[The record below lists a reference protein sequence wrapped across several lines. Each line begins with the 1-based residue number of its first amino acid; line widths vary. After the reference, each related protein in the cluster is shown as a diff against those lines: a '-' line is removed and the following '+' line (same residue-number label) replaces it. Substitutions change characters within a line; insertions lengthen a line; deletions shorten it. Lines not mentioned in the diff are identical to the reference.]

1 MQRSPSCWRQSNLV
15 AAVVIPSMVIINGH
29 SIDGGALENHAQDD
43 DATLT
48 LRASPRVAFAPAS
61 ILFVG
66 QVRGGPDDNE
76 ELYCA
81 SIEWDWGD
89 DTRSESTPDCEP
101 YESGTSEIRRRF
113 SVRHT
118 YDYGG
123 RYEVRLHLKQRADTI
138 ISART
143 NVQVRGSRF
152 P

>member
-1 MQRSPSCWRQSNLV
+1 MQRCPRWRRQSTLV
-15 AAVVIPSMVIINGH
+15 ASFAIAGFILVAGH
-29 SIDGGALENHAQDD
+29 PFDGEARGERTQDD
-43 DATLT
+43 DARLR

-66 QVRGGPDDNE
+66 QLRGGPDDNE

-101 YESGTSEIRRRF
+101 YEPGTSEIRRSF

-123 RYEVRLHLKQRADTI
+123 RYQIRLHLKQRDDTV

-143 NVQVRGSRF
+143 NIEVRGSRF
-152 P
+152 R